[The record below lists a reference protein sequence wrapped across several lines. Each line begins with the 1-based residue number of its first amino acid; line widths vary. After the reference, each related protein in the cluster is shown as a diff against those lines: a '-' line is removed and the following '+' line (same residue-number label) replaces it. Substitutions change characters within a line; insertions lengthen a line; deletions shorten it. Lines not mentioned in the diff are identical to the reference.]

1 MAAKTDNSLTALL
14 SNLTASLTSASE
26 AVPDQDAVLPPK
38 DGISLLDVKNELLL
52 SYLQNLVFLILLKI
66 KNAPGTAN
74 QRDDTTEGASDL
86 NDQVVKKLVELRLY
100 LEKGVRP
107 LEAKLKYQIDKVIRA
122 AEDAARLEAQK
133 SAAAQANG
141 RGKAGKTGGAGSDES
156 EEGSEDDAS
165 ESGSDDEDDEGPD
178 VDELAYRPNPAA
190 FARPAASA
198 AADTKK
204 KGKEQLSDGIY
215 RPPRITATTMPEA
228 HRDRDDGRR
237 GPMKSAAI
245 DEFIADELSAA
256 PVAEP
261 SIGSTI
267 VSGGR
272 RVKSQRERDEEAER
286 RTYEETNMV
295 RLPTESKKD
304 RAKKGKRDQ
313 RGGFGGEEWRDLGA
327 GLDRIDRLTAKK
339 GGKSGAAGAL
349 DRSRKRAVDDGPRGD
364 GAGADA
370 GAMFA
375 KRRKTLKKR
384 M

>member
-1 MAAKTDNSLTALL
+1 MATKTDNSLTALL
-14 SNLTASLTSASE
+14 SNLKASLTSASE
-26 AVPDQDAVLPPK
+26 IVPDQDAVLPPK

-66 KNAPGTAN
+66 KNAPGAAD

-122 AEDAARLEAQK
+122 AEDAARLEAQR

-141 RGKAGKTGGAGSDES
+141 HGKASKTGGAGSDES
-156 EEGSEDDAS
+156 EGGSGDDAS
-165 ESGSDDEDDEGPD
+165 ESGSEEEDEGQD

-190 FARPAASA
+190 FARPAAA
-198 AADTKK
+198 AAAETKK
-204 KGKEQLSDGIY
+204 KGKEEASDGIY
-215 RPPRITATTMPEA
+215 RPPRITATAMPEA
-228 HRDRDDGRR
+228 YRDRDDDGRR

-272 RVKSQRERDEEAER
+272 RVKSQRERNDEAER
-286 RTYEETNMV
+286 RAYEETNMV
-295 RLPTESKKD
+295 RLPTESKKE

-327 GLDRIDRLTAKK
+327 GLDRIERLTAKK
-339 GGKSGAAGAL
+339 GGRSGAAGAL

-364 GAGADA
+364 GAGAEA

-375 KRRKTLKKR
+375 KRRKTLKRR

>member
-1 MAAKTDNSLTALL
+1 MAAKTDNSLPALL
-14 SNLTASLTSASE
+14 SNLTASLTSALE
-26 AVPDQDAVLPPK
+26 IVPEQDTVLPPK

-74 QRDDTTEGASDL
+74 DDTTEDESDL
-86 NDQVVKKLVELRLY
+86 NDQVVKKLAELRLY

-107 LEAKLKYQIDKVIRA
+107 LEAKLKYQIDKVVRA

-133 SAAAQANG
+133 SEATKANG
-141 RGKAGKTGGAGSDES
+141 HGKANKGGEAGSDES

-165 ESGSDDEDDEGPD
+165 ESGSDDENEDGQD

-190 FARPAASA
+190 FARPAATA
-198 AADTKK
+198 ETKK
-204 KGKEQLSDGIY
+204 QAREEASDGIY
-215 RPPRITATTMPEA
+215 RPPRITATAMPE
-228 HRDRDDGRR
+228 HRDRDDDGRR

-272 RVKSQRERDEEAER
+272 RTKSARERQEEDER
-286 RTYEETNMV
+286 RVYEETNMV
-295 RLPTESKKD
+295 RLPKESKKE
-304 RAKKGKRDQ
+304 RAKKGKRFDQ

-327 GLDRIDRLTAKK
+327 GLNRIERLTAKK
-339 GGKSGAAGAL
+339 GGRSGAAGAL
-349 DRSRKRAVDDGPRGD
+349 DRSRKRAVEDGPRGD
-364 GAGADA
+364 GGGAEA